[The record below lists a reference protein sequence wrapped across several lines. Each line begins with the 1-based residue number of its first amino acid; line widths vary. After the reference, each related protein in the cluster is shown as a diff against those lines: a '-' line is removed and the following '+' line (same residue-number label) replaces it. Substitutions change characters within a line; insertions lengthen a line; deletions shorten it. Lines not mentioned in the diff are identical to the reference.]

1 MITPAIEAE
10 IKSFLH
16 ELSAACKECF
26 RKGAACSSCPAQ
38 RAGGILTMMAPPIGT
53 PYSDVQA
60 GSEYRRER
68 IIEILTA
75 AGRPLKAN
83 DIDLG
88 DCSTSLRSMTLSA
101 MAATGKIIRR
111 GHGKGS
117 MYAVKKAVAR

>member
-26 RKGAACSSCPAQ
+26 RRGAACSSCPAQ
-38 RAGGILTMMAPPIGT
+38 RAGGILTVLVPTTCKPFA
-53 PYSDVQA
+53 DVQRESDA
-60 GSEYRRER
+60 RRAR
-68 IIEILTA
+68 IIDILTA
-75 AGRPLKAN
+75 AGRPLHAN

-101 MAATGKIIRR
+101 MAATGQIIRR

-117 MYAVKKAVAR
+117 MYSIRKRGSK

>member
-38 RAGGILTMMAPPIGT
+38 RAGGLLAMMAPPIGT
-53 PYSDVQA
+53 PYSDVMNESDA
-60 GSEYRRER
+60 RRAR
-68 IIEILTA
+68 IIDILTA

-101 MAATGKIIRR
+101 MATNGQIIRR

-117 MYAVKKAVAR
+117 MYSIRKRGSK

>member
-1 MITPAIEAE
+1 
-10 IKSFLH
+10 
-16 ELSAACKECF
+16 
-26 RKGAACSSCPAQ
+26 
-38 RAGGILTMMAPPIGT
+38 MMAPPIGT